1 MPSPL
6 HSVPNGIVL
15 FLHVDHLLAEL
26 ETASSQCRLLHAK
39 TQVLQQELLS
49 MKGRQKNC
57 EKLEKEKKKLEEEV
71 VKLKSHIEMNM
82 IEHTQVEQYKRDIE
96 ERMRQDLVE
105 KLKNINLIL

>member
-1 MPSPL
+1 
-6 HSVPNGIVL
+6 
-15 FLHVDHLLAEL
+15 
-26 ETASSQCRLLHAK
+26 
-39 TQVLQQELLS
+39 

-82 IEHTQVEQYKRDIE
+82 IEHTQAEQYKRDIE
-96 ERMRQDLVE
+96 ERMRKDLVE